1 MTLLHLQPGAQPLCW
16 TVWVYHLIC
25 LGLRTYCPPQS
36 VTQSVSILL
45 AIITVNS
52 CVVVQSIQGCSSHS
66 LWPMTFYNKCVC
78 ILSALPYMCTA
89 CMPYICR
96 YHCGYSFKCVI
107 FLLFQGSINPRVH
120 WPISLPVNCNKSSVQ
135 RTLQR
140 SVVASVNSVVLL
152 DLAFRGAKPKYP
164 GGLDIVIRQKWC
176 QKWDSDTVRPTSRT
190 LWARWTPG

>member
-1 MTLLHLQPGAQPLCW
+1 
-16 TVWVYHLIC
+16 
-25 LGLRTYCPPQS
+25 
-36 VTQSVSILL
+36 
-45 AIITVNS
+45 
-52 CVVVQSIQGCSSHS
+52 
-66 LWPMTFYNKCVC
+66 MTFYNKCVC

-152 DLAFRGAKPKYP
+152 DIAFRGAKPKYP
-164 GGLDIVIRQKWC
+164 GGLDIMIRQKWC
-176 QKWDSDTVRPTSRT
+176 QKWDSDTVRLTSRT
-190 LWARWTPG
+190 LWARWTPGWTLDPPGYPWYPWIPSVQLTSRRRPLPYEQKHTRLSRHPWLNIIS